1 MGAVLFVLVLMA
13 ILIGKDGAKKVMPE
27 VKVVEQSVPGNFKNN
42 YMAFKYLPEYT
53 LEDVP
58 TTDGRVMVNVK
69 LTKPNSVI
77 LLNLRGAS
85 QELGEISEVQMRRAN
100 TFQYSEEVGI
110 KGEARGLLFR
120 TADRKERTVF
130 FKKGARL
137 LTVTLTANSAD
148 PTWDKEFQ
156 DLIDSVEW

>member
-1 MGAVLFVLVLMA
+1 
-13 ILIGKDGAKKVMPE
+13 
-27 VKVVEQSVPGNFKNN
+27 
-42 YMAFKYLPEYT
+42 
-53 LEDVP
+53 
-58 TTDGRVMVNVK
+58 

-148 PTWDKEFQ
+148 PIWDKEFQ